1 MKLAVS
7 NIAWTNE
14 EEPAV
19 AALLQKLGVEF
30 IEIAPTKIWQ
40 DPTTIEPSET
50 RAYVEFWRSYGIKV
64 VAFQSMLF
72 NRTDLKL
79 FEDSENRTQTLAY
92 LQNFTRL
99 AGLMGAGVMVFGSPK
114 NRQRGNISLDVA
126 EQIAEPFFAEI
137 GKTASENG
145 VNFCIE
151 PNAEQYACDF
161 VTNAKQGIDLVNEV
175 ATPGFGLHLDIACMT
190 LAGDDIDAS
199 IKVAAPVLGHFHISS
214 PMLGD
219 VKPDTDVD
227 HKTAAAALHTIGYDK
242 YVSIEM
248 RPSQDGDNLARVE
261 TAVKFAQ
268 SVYC

>member
-19 AALLQKLGVEF
+19 AVLLQKLGVKF
-30 IEIAPTKIWQ
+30 IEIAPTKLWQ
-40 DPTTIEPSET
+40 DPTTIDRNEAL
-50 RAYVEFWRSYGIKV
+50 AYVEFWRSYGIEV

-79 FEDSENRTQTLAY
+79 FDNTDNKQQTLTY

-99 AGLMGAGVMVFGSPK
+99 ASLMGAGVMVFGSPK
-114 NRQRGNISLDVA
+114 NRQRGNMSIDIA
-126 EQIAEPFFAEI
+126 DHIAEPFFAEI
-137 GKTASENG
+137 GKTAAENG

-161 VTNAKQGIDLVNEV
+161 ITNAEQGINLVKKV
-175 ATPGFGLHLDIACMT
+175 ASPGFGLHLDIACMT
-190 LAGDDIDAS
+190 LAGDNIEAS
-199 IKVAAPVLGHFHISS
+199 IKLAEPILGHFHISS

-219 VKPDTDVD
+219 VKPGTEVD
-227 HKTAAAALHTIGYDK
+227 HETAAAALRSIGYDK

-248 RPSQDGDNLARVE
+248 RPSQDGDNLTRVE

>member
-1 MKLAVS
+1 
-7 NIAWTNE
+7 
-14 EEPAV
+14 
-19 AALLQKLGVEF
+19 
-30 IEIAPTKIWQ
+30 
-40 DPTTIEPSET
+40 
-50 RAYVEFWRSYGIKV
+50 
-64 VAFQSMLF
+64 
-72 NRTDLKL
+72 
-79 FEDSENRTQTLAY
+79 
-92 LQNFTRL
+92 
-99 AGLMGAGVMVFGSPK
+99 
-114 NRQRGNISLDVA
+114 
-126 EQIAEPFFAEI
+126 
-137 GKTASENG
+137 
-145 VNFCIE
+145 
-151 PNAEQYACDF
+151 
-161 VTNAKQGIDLVNEV
+161 
-175 ATPGFGLHLDIACMT
+175 MT